1 VLPWDQHPERTIKY
15 KSYPKKESKVTTYLE
30 VAQAIV
36 SAGYLSDADAQAAAN
51 ILADALVVEVA
62 EQAEADAILDE
73 QDQEDLREQA
83 EDWAA

>member
-1 VLPWDQHPERTIKY
+1 M
-15 KSYPKKESKVTTYLE
+15 TTYLE